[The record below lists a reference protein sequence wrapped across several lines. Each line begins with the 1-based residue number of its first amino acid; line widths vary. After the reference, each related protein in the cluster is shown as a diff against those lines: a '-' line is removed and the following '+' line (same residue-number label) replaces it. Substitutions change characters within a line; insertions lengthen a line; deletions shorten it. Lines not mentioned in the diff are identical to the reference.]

1 MTINFPEL
9 ESLVRDFTA
18 RLVAAVEAQTS
29 QRVRN
34 IVSTVLGGSLGTPA
48 SSPPRKT
55 ETTKMEPR
63 PPAPSSRLSGKA
75 VAARKLQG
83 KYIGALRGLRPAAR
97 TRVKN
102 VAREQ
107 GVAAAVKL
115 AQALK

>member
-1 MTINFPEL
+1 MAINSPNL

-18 RLVAAVEAQTS
+18 RLVAAVEAQTD
-29 QRVRN
+29 QRIRN
-34 IVSTVLGGSLGTPA
+34 IVSTVLAGSNSPSPA
-48 SSPPRKT
+48 SPSRKT
-55 ETTKMEPR
+55 EPTKMEPQ
-63 PPAPSSRLSGKA
+63 PPAPSRKSSGKA

-97 TRVKN
+97 ARVKN

-115 AQALK
+115 ALSMK